1 MYLSYKYTI
10 HSMYCIF
17 IRLHTLSATEL
28 FKLIFSIEKEIKLMH
43 NKMSTVEIDKL
54 NKQILLRI

>member
-1 MYLSYKYTI
+1 MYLSG
-10 HSMYCIF
+10 MYCIF

-28 FKLIFSIEKEIKLMH
+28 FKLIIIFSIEKEIKLMH
-43 NKMSTVEIDKL
+43 NKMSTVEINIL